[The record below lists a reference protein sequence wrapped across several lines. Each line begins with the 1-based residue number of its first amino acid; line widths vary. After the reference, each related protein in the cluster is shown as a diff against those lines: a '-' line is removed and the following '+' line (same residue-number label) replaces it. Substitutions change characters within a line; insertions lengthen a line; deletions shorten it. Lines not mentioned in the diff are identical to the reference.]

1 MLAQLFVTSCA
12 YFILPQV
19 VTLTADTKYTL
30 LYVTLTANTKDTL
43 LYITLTADTKYTL
56 LYVTLTSGCCS
67 QTGSRVLAW

>member
-30 LYVTLTANTKDTL
+30 LYVTLTA
-43 LYITLTADTKYTL
+43 DTK
-56 LYVTLTSGCCS
+56 
-67 QTGSRVLAW
+67 